1 MNKLIF
7 KYIGKV
13 LKAYSILL
21 LFPLIISL
29 IYNEKI
35 FSFLIVSL
43 ITFVI
48 GTIMNKIK
56 TDKKYLYARD
66 GFIIVTLAW
75 IIISI
80 IGAFPIMIETK
91 ISFVDA
97 LFEAVSGFT
106 TTGATIF
113 KNVEILPKTILFWRD
128 FMHFIGGMGVIVFVM
143 AIVPL
148 AKNDKSMHL
157 LKAEMPGPSVSKLF
171 PSLKKTLYYLYGIY
185 FALTA
190 LELVLLVISK
200 VPLFDSLLI
209 SMGTAGTGGFSP
221 LNASIG
227 TYSTMAKTIVA
238 LFMFLFGVN
247 FNIYFLLIIKDFKSI
262 FKSEELKVYIFLYLF
277 TVFLLVINS
286 LNYFGI
292 KDALLNAFFN
302 TSSFISSTGYNIGN
316 VNIYPTVCRVWVLF
330 IMIVSACAGS
340 TCGGFKVARLVLI
353 FKSIKRDIQKII
365 HPNSVKTITFENK
378 KVDEEVLT
386 STKSFMFLYIAI
398 VLVLLF
404 IVGFDNLSLEITVN
418 AVFTTFA
425 NVGLYFEI
433 PDFNI
438 FSDFSKIAMSFGML
452 IGRLEIY
459 PIIAFIVT
467 RFKNSWLFF

>member
-13 LKAYSILL
+13 LRAYSLL
-21 LFPLIISL
+21 LLIPLIISL
-29 IYNEKI
+29 IYKEKNI
-35 FSFLIVSL
+35 SFLIIAIITFIISL
-43 ITFVI
+43 IL
-48 GTIMNKIK
+48 NNLK
-56 TDKKYLYARD
+56 TEKKYLYARD

-80 IGAFPIMIETK
+80 IGAFPIMLETK
-91 ISFVDA
+91 ISFIDA
-97 LFEAVSGFT
+97 LFEAISGFT

-113 KNVEILPKTILFWRD
+113 KNPENLPKTILFWRD
-128 FMHFIGGMGVIVFVM
+128 FMHFIGGMGVIAFVM
-143 AIVPL
+143 AVIPL

-157 LKAEMPGPSVSKLF
+157 LKAEMPGPSVSKLV

-185 FALTA
+185 FALTIT
-190 LELVLLVISK
+190 EFILLIIAK
-200 VPLFDSLLI
+200 VPIFDSLLI

-221 LNASIG
+221 LGTSIA
-227 TYSTMAKTIVA
+227 TYTLTAKWIVTI
-238 LFMFLFGVN
+238 FMFLFGVN
-247 FNIYFLLIIKDFKSI
+247 FNIYFLLLMKDFKTI

-277 TVFLLVINS
+277 TVFLLSLSS
-286 LNYFGI
+286 LNYFGL
-292 KDALLNAFFN
+292 KDAVLNAFFN
-302 TSSFISSTGYNIGN
+302 TSSFISSTGYSIGN
-316 VNIYPTVCRVWVLF
+316 VNIYPTFCRIWILF
-330 IMIVSACAGS
+330 IMVVSACAGS
-340 TCGGFKVARLVLI
+340 TCGGFKIARLVLI

-365 HPNSVKTITFENK
+365 HPNSIKCITFENK

-386 STKSFMFLYIAI
+386 STKSFMFLYIVI

-404 IVGFDNLSLEITVN
+404 IVGLDNLPFETSIN

-433 PDFNI
+433 PDFSI
-438 FSDFSKIAMSFGML
+438 FSSISKIAMCCGML

-459 PIIAFIVT
+459 PVIAFIVT
-467 RFKNSWLFF
+467 RFKNS

>member
-1 MNKLIF
+1 MNRLVF

-13 LKAYSILL
+13 LKAYSLL
-21 LFPLIISL
+21 LLLPLIISL
-29 IYNEKI
+29 IYKEKI
-35 FSFLIVSL
+35 YSFLIASI

-48 GTIMNKIK
+48 SLILNSIK
-56 TDKKYLYARD
+56 TDKKYLFARD
-66 GFIIVTLAW
+66 GFIIVTLSW

-80 IGAFPIMIETK
+80 IGSVPIMIETK
-91 ISFVDA
+91 VSFVDA
-97 LFEAVSGFT
+97 LFEAVSGFS
-106 TTGATIF
+106 TTGATVF
-113 KNVEILPKTILFWRD
+113 KNPELLPKTILFWRD
-128 FMHFIGGMGVIVFVM
+128 FMHFIGGMGVIAFVM
-143 AIVPL
+143 AVVPL

-157 LKAEMPGPSVSKLF
+157 LKAEMPGPAVSKLV

-190 LELVLLVISK
+190 TEFFLLVIAK
-200 VPLFDSLLI
+200 VPIFDSLLI

-221 LNASIG
+221 ISTSVA
-227 TYSTMAKTIVA
+227 TYTLVAKWIVA

-247 FNIYFLLIIKDFKSI
+247 FNIYFLLIIKDFKTI
-262 FKSEELKVYIFLYLF
+262 FKSEELKVYILLYLF
-277 TVFLLVINS
+277 TVFLLFVNS
-286 LNYFGI
+286 LNYFGFS
-292 KDALLNAFFN
+292 DAILNAFFN
-302 TSSFISSTGYNIGN
+302 TSSFISSTGYSIGD
-316 VNIYPTVCRVWVLF
+316 VNIYPTVCRAWILF

-340 TCGGFKVARLVLI
+340 TCGGFKIARLILI

-365 HPNSVKTITFENK
+365 HPNSVKTITFESK

-398 VLVLLF
+398 ILALLF
-404 IVGFDNLSLEITVN
+404 IVGLDNLPLEISIN

-433 PDFNI
+433 PDFGI
-438 FSDFSKIAMSFGML
+438 FSNLSKIAMAFGMI

-459 PIIAFIVT
+459 PVIAFIVT
-467 RFKNSWLFF
+467 RFKNS